1 MFFLVM
7 VFPDVTTCIFE
18 LVIFLSSNVSVC
30 AHVSTVDI
38 YVTYSPQGHT
48 SLKIEIKL
56 VVSAGKSC

>member
-1 MFFLVM
+1 MFLVM
-7 VFPDVTTCIFE
+7 VFPDVTNCCIFV
-18 LVIFLSSNVSVC
+18 LRIFTFKCPRVC